1 MEIDHINLMREMNRK
16 ILTHFK
22 DHKDCDRIAEVTIAY
37 LSQTIDECKYGSD
50 GILVKLNK
58 ANVIKSV
65 CEHNGQVEGN
75 VIRCTKCKIAL
86 CLYEQTVL

>member
-65 CEHNGQVEGN
+65 CPNCDGEAKSKYDGYCSLICQACG
-75 VIRCTKCKIAL
+75 
-86 CLYEQTVL
+86 Y